1 MPETQPYEPNF
12 NDLRN
17 LLLSGPEATEDVLR
31 YLDELERSTKDTFYS
46 ISRDVLAD
54 RYATETR
61 QIFSEKGKTKSEREL
76 WVAVMKAQREFGV
89 DIPGEDIT
97 KYEAAINDIDLELI
111 RDIERITK
119 HDVKAKI
126 QAFVKASGAKQH
138 VHRGM
143 TARDLTD
150 NVEQMQI
157 RRASELM
164 LGRYV
169 SVLYRMVDRAEM
181 YRDILL
187 TARSHH
193 QPAQPTLL
201 GRRISMSAEELM
213 LHLPEFETFV
223 AEYPLRGIKGPV
235 GTQSDMLSLLGSP
248 EKVEELEKRVAEYLG
263 FSRTLGSVGQIYPRS
278 LDSSLISKL
287 SLLTSGCEN
296 FATNM
301 RLMSGYE
308 LVTERLLCAL
318 KTACVGQV
326 AQSYAKNKRTTRGQL
341 SAIRA
346 CRCSDL

>member
-119 HDVKAKI
+119 HDVN
-126 QAFVKASGAKQH
+126 
-138 VHRGM
+138 RGM

-235 GTQSDMLSLLGSP
+235 GTQ
-248 EKVEELEKRVAEYLG
+248 
-263 FSRTLGSVGQIYPRS
+263 
-278 LDSSLISKL
+278 
-287 SLLTSGCEN
+287 
-296 FATNM
+296 
-301 RLMSGYE
+301 
-308 LVTERLLCAL
+308 
-318 KTACVGQV
+318 
-326 AQSYAKNKRTTRGQL
+326 
-341 SAIRA
+341 
-346 CRCSDL
+346 